1 MRDEQERLT
10 PQQRHWRELSERG
23 FATPESDA
31 PPAFV
36 SWWTGHD
43 HCPQRMN
50 NKDGIV
56 GYSSGITAQKAWQLE
71 CYRLEFRERRNEH
84 ASGTGINYAY
94 YGWHRAED
102 KQGVPESKPMPEMF
116 KMAST
121 FGDIKE
127 VIAGLSEKMNMNK
140 AIDWKKEDSEALES
154 PPVSQDDYGH
164 HEDL

>member
-10 PQQRHWRELSERG
+10 PQQRHWRELSDRG
-23 FATPESDA
+23 FATPASDA
-31 PPAFV
+31 PSVFV

-50 NKDGIV
+50 NKDGII

-71 CYRLEFRERRNEH
+71 CYRLEFRERRQEH

-94 YGWHRAED
+94 YGSHRPAS
-102 KQGVPESKPMPEMF
+102 QPMPELI
-116 KMAST
+116 KHAST

-127 VIAGLSEKMNMNK
+127 VIAGLSEKMNMNE
-140 AIDWKKEDSEALES
+140 AIDWTQADSDAINDQS
-154 PPVSQDDYGH
+154 
-164 HEDL
+164 